1 MEVPPSRGWRNLR
14 TVVGLAS
21 RCAAAGLVWFALPAA
36 SVSRTLPG
44 AVPEVTATAE
54 LPPELREVGFDQ
66 RPGEQVPLDLP
77 FRDESGATIALGRY
91 FSSRPVILSL
101 VYYECPMLC
110 SEALNGLVRSL
121 RVVGLKPGQD
131 FEIVTVSFSPRDTP
145 ALAAAKKQNYLS
157 ELRRPGAAGAWHF
170 LTGDSTAIAALTRS
184 VGFRYF
190 YDTETRQYAHAT
202 GVVLLTPAG
211 RIARTLYGIE
221 PAPRDLRLGLVE
233 AAAGRIGTVI
243 DQALLY
249 CFQYD
254 PERGTYAAAVLRIVR
269 LAGVVTVAGIVLL
282 ILLLRRRERPGAGI
296 APGAARAG

>member
-1 MEVPPSRGWRNLR
+1 VRIVPPLQHPQVRRVAALMACGWLLHAG
-14 TVVGLAS
+14 VSWGIAGAS
-21 RCAAAGLVWFALPAA
+21 PGDPPAA
-36 SVSRTLPG
+36 SPS
-44 AVPEVTATAE
+44 E

-66 RPGEQVPLDLP
+66 KLGDAVPLDLP
-77 FRDESGATIALGRY
+77 FRDESGATIALSRY
-91 FSSRPVILSL
+91 FDRRPVILSL

-110 SEALNGLVRSL
+110 SMALNGLVRSL
-121 RVVGLKPGQD
+121 RVVNLKPGED

-145 ALAAAKKQNYLS
+145 ALAAAKKQSYLN

-170 LTGDSTAIAALTRS
+170 LTGDSTAIAALTQS

-190 YDTETRQYAHAT
+190 YDTETKQYAHAT

-233 AAAGRIGTVI
+233 AAQGRIGTVV

-254 PERGTYAAAVLRIVR
+254 PKRGTYAAAVLRIVR
-269 LAGVVTVAGIVLL
+269 TAGVLTVAGVVLM
-282 ILLLRRRERPGAGI
+282 ILLLRRRDRPRAGI
-296 APGAARAG
+296 APDPGAARVSGP

>member
-1 MEVPPSRGWRNLR
+1 MPPLQDPKVRRVAALLACGWLLH
-14 TVVGLAS
+14 TGLSWSMAGAS
-21 RCAAAGLVWFALPAA
+21 PGEPPAA
-36 SVSRTLPG
+36 SPS
-44 AVPEVTATAE
+44 E

-66 RPGEQVPLDLP
+66 KLGDAVPLDLP
-77 FRDESGATIALGRY
+77 FRDESGATIALRRY
-91 FSSRPVILSL
+91 FDRRPVILSL

-110 SEALNGLVRSL
+110 SMALNGLVRSL
-121 RVVGLKPGQD
+121 RVVDLKPGED

-145 ALAAAKKQNYLS
+145 ALAAAKKQSYLN
-157 ELRRPGAAGAWHF
+157 ELRRPGAAGGWHF
-170 LTGDSTAIAALTRS
+170 LTGDSTAIAALTQS

-190 YDTETRQYAHAT
+190 YDTETKQYAHAT

-233 AAAGRIGTVI
+233 AAQGRIGTVV

-254 PERGTYAAAVLRIVR
+254 PKRGTYAAAVLRIVR
-269 LAGVVTVAGIVLL
+269 TAGVLTVAGIVLM
-282 ILLLRRRERPGAGI
+282 ILLLRRRDRPRAGI
-296 APGAARAG
+296 APNPGAARVSGP